1 MKAYKHLFF
10 DLDGTLWDIHGNAK
24 MTLQQMFVQFELQH
38 VSFEDFHAIYLHH
51 NERVWAM
58 YRQGTMTKEE
68 LRTARFSRSFDE
80 MGVSYT
86 AEWMEQFAQ
95 AFVDQCPRQ
104 PHVIP
109 GAIELLRYLQG
120 RYSMHI
126 ITNGFKEIQGIKMEG
141 SGLAP
146 FFMHNINSEDVGVR
160 KPHPQ
165 IFEYALQLTGAVK
178 EESLMIG
185 DDWEADILGARNF
198 GMDQVFLQ
206 FNTQRHNVK
215 PTFTIQ
221 HLLELKNIL

>member
-1 MKAYKHLFF
+1 
-10 DLDGTLWDIHGNAK
+10 
-24 MTLQQMFVQFELQH
+24 
-38 VSFEDFHAIYLHH
+38 
-51 NERVWAM
+51 
-58 YRQGTMTKEE
+58 
-68 LRTARFSRSFDE
+68 
-80 MGVSYT
+80 
-86 AEWMEQFAQ
+86 
-95 AFVDQCPRQ
+95 
-104 PHVIP
+104 
-109 GAIELLRYLQG
+109 
-120 RYSMHI
+120 
-126 ITNGFKEIQGIKMEG
+126 MEG

>member
-10 DLDGTLWDIHGNAK
+10 DLDGTLWDIHGNARI
-24 MTLQQMFVQFELQH
+24 TLQQMFIQFELQH
-38 VSFEDFHAIYLHH
+38 VSFEEFHHVYLHH

-58 YRQGTMTKEE
+58 YRQGTMTKDE

-80 MGVSYT
+80 IGVGYT

-109 GAIELLRYLQG
+109 GALELLKYLEG

-146 FFMHNINSEDVGVR
+146 FFMQNINSEDVGVR
-160 KPHPQ
+160 KPNPK
-165 IFEYALQLTGAVK
+165 IFQYALEKTGASV

-221 HLLELKNIL
+221 HLLELKKIL

>member
-24 MTLQQMFVQFELQH
+24 ITLQQMFLQFGLQH
-38 VSFEDFHAIYLHH
+38 VSFEEFHKAYLHH

-58 YRQGTMTKEE
+58 YRQGTMTKDE
-68 LRTARFSRSFDE
+68 LRTARFTRSFDDI
-80 MGVSYT
+80 GVEYT
-86 AEWMEQFAQ
+86 ADWMEQFAQ

-109 GAIELLRYLQG
+109 GAIELLKYLEG
-120 RYSMHI
+120 RYVMHI
-126 ITNGFKEIQGIKMEG
+126 ITNGFKEIQGIKMVG

-146 FFMHNINSEDVGVR
+146 FFVHNINSEDVGVR
-160 KPHPQ
+160 KPNPQ
-165 IFEYALQLTGAVK
+165 IFQYALELTSAKV

-221 HLLELKNIL
+221 HLLELKKIL